1 MFFETNKKLAYF
13 FLVVQILIYI
23 FYVIAFFNMWNQAQY
38 WTNVLHYVLQTLT
51 GIILC
56 IVFNPYIFT
65 KYNEF
70 HLYVAFSAGSM
81 LLTSSILQ
89 LFSKNSIIN
98 DLIQKLNYRIQI
110 IKYSM

>member
-1 MFFETNKKLAYF
+1 MFFETNKTLAYF

-23 FYVIAFFNMWNQAQY
+23 FYVVAFFNMWNQAQY

-65 KYNEF
+65 KYNNF

-89 LFSKNSIIN
+89 MFDRHSIIS
-98 DLIQKLNYRIQI
+98 DFLQKIDYRLKVM
-110 IKYSM
+110 KYMI